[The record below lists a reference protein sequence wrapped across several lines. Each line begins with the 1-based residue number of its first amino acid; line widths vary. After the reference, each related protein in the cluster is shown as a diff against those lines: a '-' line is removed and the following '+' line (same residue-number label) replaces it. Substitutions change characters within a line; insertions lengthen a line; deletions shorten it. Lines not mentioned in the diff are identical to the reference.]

1 VDDIFAQQLA
11 EAPSAHTDKLP
22 SGQQV
27 ASKGS
32 TDADIEEMLAKLRA

>member
-1 VDDIFAQQLA
+1 MDDFFAQQMA
-11 EAPSAHTDKLP
+11 EAPSAHTGKLP
-22 SGQQV
+22 SGHQV